1 MKIILEIMPPNIN
14 HYIGRTNWYEY
25 QEKKKEYHRYVK
37 LKTLNINPK
46 PNYKKCEMIVTYHFK
61 DRRKRDTHN
70 LTKCLLDAL
79 VEAKIIEDDNYEV
92 LKLYTEKGVYDRKN
106 EFIEIEINPCN

>member
-14 HYIGRTNWYEY
+14 KYIGRTNIWEY

-61 DRRKRDTHN
+61 DKRKRDTHN